1 MNFIKSTL
9 KGALVLTVVIA
20 IVLLITLL
28 TPITIGTASYLT
40 FVFIGFSY
48 LLGMLME
55 QENR

>member
-1 MNFIKSTL
+1 MNFIKSML

-28 TPITIGTASYLT
+28 TPISIGTASYLT

-48 LLGMLME
+48 LLGILME
-55 QENR
+55 LENR